1 MSTGLFQL
9 LAVRSLEEG
18 KFFQY
23 SPPFKQVLVSCSH
36 AV

>member
-1 MSTGLFQL
+1 MCTGLFQL

-18 KFFQY
+18 KFFQHV
-23 SPPFKQVLVSCSH
+23 SPFKQDLVSCSH